1 MPTISQFY
9 GITISMFFND
19 NDKHHIPHVHI
30 QYAENNATFDLKGNL
45 IAGVIPNKQRKLVEA
60 WIEIH
65 NQELN
70 DLWNAIQKGAETF
83 KIEPLR

>member
-1 MPTISQFY
+1 MVYVI
-9 GITISMFFND
+9 
-19 NDKHHIPHVHI
+19 
-30 QYAENNATFDLKGNL
+30 
-45 IAGVIPNKQRKLVEA
+45 GVIPNKQRKLVEA

-70 DLWNAIQKGAETF
+70 YLWNAIQKGAETF